1 MEKSDRIGTLL
12 RCADITE
19 ERIARYRG
27 FGLSAIQIAGV
38 YETWLAPGEAARRA
52 SDDLFALLRKYD
64 IAVPSLFLSYPDQ
77 DWAHPREG
85 IGLVPAATRAARMV
99 LSCRQMNWAKRYGIP
114 VIVCHAGFVPE
125 RPDDSCPRLI
135 ADLKQL
141 ARFAAANGQEF
152 LFETGTESAAA
163 QKRTIDA
170 IDEPNVGVNFDP
182 ANLLI
187 YGTDTPA
194 AMVDTLAER
203 IRGIHCKDA
212 VPALPGAARGRET
225 VLGEGATGFADLFR
239 RLLAEGFSG
248 PIVIE
253 RELKLGP
260 EQEKDIAEAVKFI
273 RPLLG
278 ENGSTNHDKESETC

>member
-1 MEKSDRIGTLL
+1 MGKTDRIGTLL

-27 FGLSAIQIAGV
+27 FGLGAIQIAGV
-38 YETWLAPGEAARRA
+38 YETWLGPDEAARHA
-52 SDDLFALLRKYD
+52 SDALFALLRKYD

-85 IGLVPAATRAARMV
+85 IGLVPEATRAARLV

-125 RPDDSCPRLI
+125 TPDDSWARLVG
-135 ADLKQL
+135 DLKQL

-152 LFETGTESAAA
+152 LFETGTDSAAA
-163 QKRTIDA
+163 LQRTIDA

-194 AMVDTLAER
+194 AMVELLAER

-225 VLGEGATGFADLFR
+225 VLGKGATEFADLFR
-239 RLLAEGFSG
+239 QLLAKGFSG

-260 EQEKDIAEAVKFI
+260 EQENDIAEAVKFI
-273 RPLLG
+273 RSLLG
-278 ENGSTNHDKESETC
+278 ENGFTRNDKEAGTC